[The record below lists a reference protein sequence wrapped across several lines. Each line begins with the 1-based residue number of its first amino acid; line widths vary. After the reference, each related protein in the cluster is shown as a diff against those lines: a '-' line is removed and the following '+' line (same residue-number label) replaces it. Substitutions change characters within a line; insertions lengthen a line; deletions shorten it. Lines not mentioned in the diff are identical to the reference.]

1 MAVPLL
7 TRAVLQQITQR
18 VLSNV
23 LEQLPERLTQRKG
36 NAQPAPDQLGPLN
49 ALAIGELQGDLR
61 QVESGLDRVQ
71 RRMTRLERKLGWRA
85 YARLVLSSLLTFA
98 LGFAVAVI
106 VRALGWVG

>member
-23 LEQLPERLTQRKG
+23 LEQLPERLTQPKG
-36 NAQPAPDQLGPLN
+36 DAQPATDQLAPLN

-106 VRALGWVG
+106 ARALGWIG